1 MGTASQ
7 KEDASKIPS
16 SIAKHVTQSIANPA
30 KPSVNIAN
38 KDTKAL
44 GNAKTSNDKLIFG
57 SKDANIEHKSGSVSK
72 PVVNDSK
79 MDQTKGSD
87 EKNSK
92 PPVSNASQATLNS
105 STLGKNSEKTILK
118 SALTQKD

>member
-1 MGTASQ
+1 MGN
-7 KEDASKIPS
+7 D
-16 SIAKHVTQSIANPA
+16 
-30 KPSVNIAN
+30 KP
-38 KDTKAL
+38 
-44 GNAKTSNDKLIFG
+44 SNDKLIFG
-57 SKDANIEHKSGSVSK
+57 SKDANIEQKSGSVSK

-105 STLGKNSEKTILK
+105 STLDKNSEKTILK
-118 SALTQKD
+118 SALTQKDEKKILPGEKNIDHKLEKQSKPSSSIVTTPSKTMMRNAYPR